1 MKTLKLPD
9 SHQLPTDFALLCVG
23 DVMQRDLIT
32 VHAEDSLHEVEQ
44 VLADAG
50 ISGVPVVGDDE
61 EVIGVLSMSDLI
73 GRYAEN
79 AEDESPFADVDPEMD
94 DDEDSTETLA
104 FRRPADGSLCAGD
117 MMNPHVSR
125 IAATASLREAA
136 RAMVEQNIHRLL
148 VTERGRV
155 VGLVSTLDLLRAL
168 AG

>member
-1 MKTLKLPD
+1 MKTQKLPD
-9 SHQLPTDFALLCVG
+9 SRALPSEFALLCVS

-32 VHAEDSLHEVEQ
+32 VHAHDTLHEVEQ

-61 EVIGVLSMSDLI
+61 EVLGVLSMSDLI

-79 AEDESPFADVDPEMD
+79 SEDKSPFSDVDHEPN

-117 MMNPHVSR
+117 LMNPHVSR
-125 IAATASLREAA
+125 IDATASLREAA

-155 VGLVSTLDLLRAL
+155 VGLISTLDLLRAL